1 MRANEAAIANIEW
14 SGAPV
19 STAAPVTD
27 VDGGTQATWPRT
39 LWDREI
45 HHYPSPGRRGIL
57 LAIVVMATITC
68 YYQQYV
74 SGAVSPSILAHFD
87 MSFRFYLTIVVVSS
101 IVGAFASLAASLGD
115 RFGRA
120 NIVTFGLLGASLI
133 TVAGIPMAN
142 SKLQY
147 GGLFALLGLF
157 EGAVL
162 VATPALVR
170 DFSPQVR
177 RGAAIGF
184 WTLGPVVA
192 SLIVSVVASSTLGW
206 LHPWQDQ
213 FHIAGTVGLVV
224 FLIALLT
231 LRELS
236 PPIRDQLMY
245 SVQEQVVIEARARG
259 IDVEQA
265 TASPWRQMLK
275 PNVVVPAI
283 GVSLFLLLYF
293 SAVGVFVIFFTS
305 DFGFS
310 QAKSNGIGNWF
321 WAADAI
327 TVVAVGIISDRVG
340 VRKPFMLIGAIG
352 AATMGFIFASMAEHP
367 NTPYVTVIV
376 IVVLLSAFRGFAYA
390 PWMAAF
396 TETLESRNP
405 ALVATGL
412 AIWGWIL
419 RVAVAVSFLVL
430 PFVVTSSSPIVNYG
444 PRLQAIEAQYG
455 PAVSTARALSA
466 PTAKALAAST
476 GDKAALKAAVLEI
489 MTKEHVTAGVA
500 IDKLLVLKAMPK
512 DDRAYLAAHGRTVIA
527 AKKTAPQEW
536 MHWWWICAGA
546 QILFIPT
553 IFLLVGRWSPARG
566 REDREAHERLV
577 AEERK
582 ALATT

>member
-1 MRANEAAIANIEW
+1 MSSTPGIDID
-14 SGAPV
+14 GAP
-19 STAAPVTD
+19 
-27 VDGGTQATWPRT
+27 QATWPRT
-39 LWDREI
+39 LFDREI
-45 HHYPSPGRRGIL
+45 HHYPSPKRRGVL
-57 LAIVVMATITC
+57 LAIVVVATITC

-74 SGAVSPSILAHFD
+74 SGAVAPSILAHFD
-87 MSFRFYLTIVVVSS
+87 MSFRYYLTIVVISS

-133 TVAGIPMAN
+133 TVAGIPSAT
-142 SKLQY
+142 SKFQY
-147 GGLFALLGLF
+147 GALFSLLGLF

-213 FHIAGTVGLVV
+213 FHIAGTVGLIVFVV
-224 FLIALLT
+224 ALLT

-245 SVQEQVVIEARARG
+245 SAREKVVIESRARG
-259 IDVEQA
+259 IDVEKA

-293 SAVGVFVIFFTS
+293 SAVGIFVIFFSS

-310 QAKSNGIGNWF
+310 QAKANSVGNWF

-327 TVVAVGIISDRVG
+327 TVVMVGIISDRIG
-340 VRKPFMLIGAIG
+340 VRKPFILVGAIG
-352 AATMGFIFASMAEHP
+352 AAAMGFVFANMSLHP
-367 NTPYVTVIV
+367 KTPYGTVIL

-396 TETLESRNP
+396 TETLEQRNP

-419 RVAVAVSFLVL
+419 RVTVAISFLVL

-444 PRLQAIEAQYG
+444 PHLQTIEARYG
-455 PAVSTARALSA
+455 PAVSTARALSK
-466 PTAKALAAST
+466 PTASALAANG
-476 GDKAALKAAVLEI
+476 GDKVALRAAVLEI

-500 IDKLLVLKAMPK
+500 IDKLLVLKAMPTSE
-512 DDRAYLAAHGRTVIA
+512 RAYLAAHGRTVIA
-527 AKKTAPQEW
+527 AQHSAPREW
-536 MHWWWICAGA
+536 MHWWWICACA
-546 QILFIPT
+546 QILFLPT

-566 REDREAHERLV
+566 RADRTAHEALVEQERL
-577 AEERK
+577 AIS
-582 ALATT
+582 AP